1 MESKAIEFIK
11 KKYCADHNDK
21 QGFINGNFWI
31 GIADFMTDF
40 SDHEN
45 SKLIDSNLK
54 LREALEHI
62 SRHTP
67 AIPSM
72 EWLSEFIDQ
81 TLKEI
86 GV

>member
-1 MESKAIEFIK
+1 
-11 KKYCADHNDK
+11 
-21 QGFINGNFWI
+21 
-31 GIADFMTDF
+31 MTDF